1 MQTQD
6 RSYRHRV
13 TIHPAHDALLVECQ
27 WCGGLGVSATD
38 EAADVA
44 KSVHESFGWVLAE
57 AQDNER

>member
-27 WCGGLGVSATD
+27 WCGGLGVSETD
-38 EAADVA
+38 EAADAA
-44 KSVHESFGWVLAE
+44 KNVHESFGSVLWDALE
-57 AQDNER
+57 GPR